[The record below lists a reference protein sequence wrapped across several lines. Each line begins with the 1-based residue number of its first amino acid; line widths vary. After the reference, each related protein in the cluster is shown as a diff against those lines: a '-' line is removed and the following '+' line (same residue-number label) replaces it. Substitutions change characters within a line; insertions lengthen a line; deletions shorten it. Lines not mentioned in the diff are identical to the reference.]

1 MRISVLVENESFR
14 PELQAE
20 HGLSLYIEVPGVAKP
35 GLAKQGAAKQ
45 DYSNPVAAEESRGG
59 AGGKTILLDAGQKE
73 LFAQNAKLMGCDLAA
88 VDFAVLSHGHSDHAG
103 GLPLFRILNP
113 RAPVF
118 MAKAARKPNYI
129 RRCGVLF
136 FNVGIPRDFTSD
148 PGTVLLSED
157 TEIFPGVHA
166 VTSIRQ
172 KSPYLT
178 SSTNLYMRKGLWF
191 AKDDFSHELALVV
204 NLGECSFV
212 FSSCSHL
219 GLHDIMA
226 AIAEKGLLKKE
237 SHVFAGMHLY
247 LAMKGTSESPEILD
261 RFAEALR
268 AFEGSTYYT
277 GHCTGKEAFDRLKV
291 KLGERLQSM
300 HCGDVFVF

>member
-14 PELQAE
+14 PELRAE
-20 HGLSLYIEVPGVAKP
+20 HGLSLYIEVPGST
-35 GLAKQGAAKQ
+35 KQ
-45 DYSNPVAAEESRGG
+45 DG
-59 AGGKTILLDAGQKE
+59 AGRRTILLDVGQKE
-73 LFAQNAKLMGCDLAA
+73 LFAQNARIMGCDLAA
-88 VDFAVLSHGHSDHAG
+88 VDFAVLSHGHGDHAG
-103 GLPLFRILNP
+103 GLPLFRALNP
-113 RAPVF
+113 DAPVY
-118 MAKAARKPNYI
+118 MASAARKPNYI
-129 RRCGVLF
+129 RRYGILF
-136 FNVGIPRDFTSD
+136 FDVGIPRRFASD

-157 TEIFPGVHA
+157 TEISPGVHA
-166 VTSIRQ
+166 VTDIRQ

-178 SSTNLYMRKGLWF
+178 SSANLYMRKGLWF
-191 AKDDFSHELALVV
+191 AKDDFSHELALVIIS
-204 NLGECSFV
+204 GERSFV

-261 RFAEALR
+261 RFAEALC

-277 GHCTGKEAFDRLKV
+277 GHCTGKEAFERLKG
-291 KLGERLQSM
+291 KMGERLRSM
-300 HCGDVFVF
+300 HCGDVFDF